1 MALVKLQWLRNPRKA
16 YIGANIFFFFF
27 LWHLSFRGGAAF
39 FDVGS
44 WRLASSDSNYL

>member
-27 LWHLSFRGGAAF
+27 LMAFKFQRRGG
-39 FDVGS
+39 V
-44 WRLASSDSNYL
+44 L